1 MPSETQGT
9 SATVR
14 PGSASSAR
22 LQVVVIGLPSRAHA
36 RHRYAD
42 QLRTLDIAGSPLV
55 VAFPENSHG
64 VLDDHIESWFV
75 TEEKPIRT
83 MPEGLPSVVGLEPT
97 RVWLDP
103 PKAPYG
109 ARERVR

>member
-1 MPSETQGT
+1 M
-9 SATVR
+9 
-14 PGSASSAR
+14 
-22 LQVVVIGLPSRAHA
+22 
-36 RHRYAD
+36 
-42 QLRTLDIAGSPLV
+42 

-75 TEEKPIRT
+75 TEEKPIWT

-97 RVWLDP
+97 QVWLDP

-109 ARERVR
+109 ARERVQ